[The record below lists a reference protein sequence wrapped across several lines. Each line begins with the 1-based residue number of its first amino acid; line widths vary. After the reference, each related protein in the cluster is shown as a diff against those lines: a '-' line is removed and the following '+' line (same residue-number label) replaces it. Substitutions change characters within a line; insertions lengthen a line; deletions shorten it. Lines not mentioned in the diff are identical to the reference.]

1 MSPKDIFS
9 SFLLIKISFRCLLF
23 KSFYG
28 NKARQNCQNKKS
40 LQDAH
45 KKDEQNEAI
54 DLSNSN

>member
-1 MSPKDIFS
+1 MA
-9 SFLLIKISFRCLLF
+9 IKHEKIA
-23 KSFYG
+23 KI
-28 NKARQNCQNKKS
+28 KKS